1 MTEGGVEEATE
12 TADPEKGITIGGKA
26 DASFVEPRGI
36 SPEIVQRRGATRE
49 TVEGETVEAE
59 NQIGSGFRSAPHQA
73 IPPHGLGVRSNEIET
88 IDTSGL

>member
-12 TADPEKGITIGGKA
+12 TADPEKGTTIGGKA

-36 SPEIVQRRGATRE
+36 SPEIVQKREATRE
-49 TVEGETVEAE
+49 TAEGKTVEAE
-59 NQIGSGFRSAPHQA
+59 NQIVSGFQSAPLQA
-73 IPPHGLGVRSNEIET
+73 IPPHGLRVRSNEIEM